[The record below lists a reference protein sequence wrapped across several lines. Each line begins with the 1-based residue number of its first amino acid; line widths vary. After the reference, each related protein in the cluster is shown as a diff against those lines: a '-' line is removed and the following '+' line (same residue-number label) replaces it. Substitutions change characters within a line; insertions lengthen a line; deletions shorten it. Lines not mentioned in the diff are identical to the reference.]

1 MRATGLSL
9 DTASAEPLY
18 KQLFDQIV
26 ARIRSRAFPTGLRL
40 PPTRSLAEE
49 LGAHRNTVVRAYADL
64 ESAGFVSSTVG
75 RGTFVLAQP
84 EPKIQAP
91 ARPPGAMPWGSLLST
106 AADAEPLRRLERFSR
121 APSGRDVVN
130 LTRMQPSP
138 DLIPAELLRRCADHV
153 LRTEGARALAYAP
166 PEGLPRLRAL
176 VAQDLAISGVPA
188 TPDDLVITTGSQ
200 QGLDLVARAL
210 VNPGDVFLVDPMT
223 YTGAIDL
230 LTLAG
235 ARLVPIPSDAE
246 GPDLLS
252 LARYRGAG
260 AKGLYLM
267 PNCRNPTGESVSPA
281 RRRALVEWSRET
293 GVPLVED
300 DYGADLAL
308 SDGPVP
314 PALRALDGD
323 VLHLG
328 TFSKK
333 LAPALRVG
341 FLVAPPPVR
350 RAIMAIKRAMDLGTS
365 AFLQHVLAEFLERG
379 YLRAHLNHTLPEYRA
394 RRDAL
399 DRSLRE
405 HAPPGVKWTVP
416 DRGVVLWLA
425 LPPRLDPEVVF
436 DEGCRRGVVVS
447 PSNVF
452 GVDARP
458 APGLRLAFCAEP
470 PKRLAEGGK
479 RVGETLR
486 ALLKQ
491 RARGGDGAA
500 IDTV

>member
-1 MRATGLSL
+1 MRNTGIEVDPS
-9 DTASAEPLY
+9 SADPLY
-18 KQLFDQIV
+18 KQIFDQVV
-26 ARIRSRAFPTGLRL
+26 ARIRSRAFPPGHRL
-40 PPTRSLAEE
+40 PPTRALADE
-49 LGAHRNTVVRAYADL
+49 LSAHRNTVVRAYTDL
-64 ESAGFVSSTVG
+64 EAAGFVSSAVG
-75 RGTFVLAQP
+75 RGTFVVALP
-84 EPKIQAP
+84 EPPVNAP
-91 ARPPGAMPWGSLLST
+91 AKPAGAMPWASLLST
-106 AADAEPLRRLERFSR
+106 ASDAEALRRLDRFGR
-121 APSGRDVVN
+121 TPQGRDVVN
-130 LTRMQPSP
+130 LTRMQPSADLLP
-138 DLIPAELLRRCADHV
+138 ADLIRRCAEHV
-153 LRTEGARALAYAP
+153 LRTEGAKALAYAP

-176 VAQDLAISGVPA
+176 VAQDLANTGVPV

-223 YTGAIDL
+223 YTGAINL

-235 ARLVPIPSDAE
+235 ARLVSIPSDAE
-246 GPDLLS
+246 GPDMQALS
-252 LARYRGAG
+252 RYRGTG

-281 RRRALVEWSRET
+281 RRRALVAWSRDT
-293 GVPLVED
+293 GIPLVED
-300 DYGADLAL
+300 DYGADLSL
-308 SDGPVP
+308 SGAAVP

-341 FLVAPPPVR
+341 FLVAPPQVR
-350 RAIMAIKRAMDLGTS
+350 STVVSIKRAMDLGTS
-365 AFLQHVLAEFLERG
+365 ALLQHVLAEFLERG
-379 YLRAHLNHTLPEYRA
+379 YLRAHLHHTLPEYRA

-399 DRSLRE
+399 DRALRE
-405 HAPPGVKWTVP
+405 HAPSSVKWTVP
-416 DRGVVLWLA
+416 DRGVVMWLS
-425 LPPRLDPEVVF
+425 LPRDVDPAVVF
-436 DEGCRRGVVVS
+436 DEGLKRGVIVS

-458 APGLRLAFCAEP
+458 APGVRLAFCGEP

-486 ALLKQ
+486 ALMKQ
-491 RARGGDGAA
+491 RSRSADGPA
-500 IDTV
+500 IESV